1 MREELNSRISRFID
15 DELDKHDAL
24 ELLRSV
30 QSNAELDKK
39 MRRYEEVS
47 HAIKAEMY
55 LPIAP
60 NFVSRVSKELE
71 LEPVYLI
78 PPRNSIK
85 QRYMKITAIAASI
98 ALAAVVVEQV
108 NQQPSSNFQSQ
119 FMLADNKLDE
129 KMTPVDEVEPQ
140 LNSIKSNENPSIV
153 VATDHQQPR
162 NGKTEKVEQMSVDQK
177 FDHYLQAHSGNLYA
191 SGSNYQAYAQV
202 ASYGQE

>member
-1 MREELNSRISRFID
+1 MHEELNSRISRFID

-30 QSNAELDKK
+30 QNHSDLDEK

-47 HAIKAEMY
+47 HAIKSEMY
-55 LPIAP
+55 LPIDP
-60 NFVSRVSKELE
+60 DFVSRVSKELE
-71 LEPVYLI
+71 QEPVYLI
-78 PPRNSIK
+78 PQRNSTK
-85 QRYMKITAIAASI
+85 QRYIKITAVAASI

-108 NQQPSSNFQSQ
+108 NQQPTGNLQSLL
-119 FMLADNKLDE
+119 MLADNKLD
-129 KMTPVDEVEPQ
+129 KKITPVDEFDRQ
-140 LNSIKSNENPSIV
+140 LDSIKVNENPPSVV
-153 VATDHQQPR
+153 VADHQQAQ
-162 NGKTEKVEQMSVDQK
+162 NDVEVKVDQLPVNEK